1 MLKILDSGFRRNDER
16 GRFQTFYEFAKLQTI
31 DSNEESLSLQDPF
44 PGREEFREGEKN
56 RSD

>member
-31 DSNEESLSLQDPF
+31 DSNEESLSLQDPL
-44 PGREEFREGEKN
+44 PGWQKSGKGDEN
-56 RSD
+56 RLG